1 MVKKVKK
8 SVKKVKKKALGRGLG
23 ALLPKKS
30 LKTTDVS
37 RETSHVVNKIIELD
51 IKSIKADDMQPR
63 VIFDKDKLEELSV
76 SIKNNGIIQP
86 ILVRPDGDQYKIIFG
101 ERRFRACKL
110 LNLKTIPAM
119 VETVKDEKA
128 HVIALIENIQ
138 REGLNAIEEGEA
150 YKKLIDEGH
159 LTQEALAKKIGKSRS
174 SIANLMRLLKL
185 PQQVQQ
191 LLIEKKL
198 SMGHLRCL
206 LSLDIQD
213 KQIAFANKAVNESLS
228 VRELEDIIYNI
239 GKEVAEKKPKVRLK
253 KIKDD
258 TCISTDPE
266 IRRFVEKIQ
275 SKFYCKVMLTGSE
288 AKGVLRFDYSSKDD
302 LHRILEL
309 LDVTEY

>member
-1 MVKKVKK
+1 MVKKAKK
-8 SVKKVKKKALGRGLG
+8 NLKKIKKKALGRGLG
-23 ALLPKKS
+23 ALLPRKS
-30 LKTTDVS
+30 LKTADVS

-51 IKSIKADDMQPR
+51 IKSITANDMQPR
-63 VIFDKDKLEELSV
+63 VIFDKDKLEELSL

-110 LNLKTIPAM
+110 LKFKTIPAM
-119 VETVKDEKA
+119 VETIKDDKA

-138 REGLNAIEEGEA
+138 REGLNAIEEGKA

-159 LTQEALAKKIGKSRS
+159 LTQDILAKKIGKSRS

-185 PQQVQQ
+185 PQQIQR

-213 KQIAFANKAVNESLS
+213 KQIVFANKAVNESLS

-239 GKEVAEKKPKVRLK
+239 GKEVVEKKPKVRLK

-288 AKGVLRFDYSSKDD
+288 EKGILRFDYSSKDD